1 MRLDDKHEAE
11 IAKRKGLTIKTILAI
26 SWLGLCFAAAY
37 YITDWLFESGTVTYN
52 FFYTRLFI
60 PRSIPEEII
69 QIGLMV
75 VIVVIVQ
82 FFVLVGYAFANP
94 MARRRP
100 GTPTSYSP
108 NPEPESSQYD
118 YRK

>member
-1 MRLDDKHEAE
+1 MRLDAKHEAE

-26 SWLGLCFAAAY
+26 IWLGLCFTAAY
-37 YITDWLFESGTVTYN
+37 LITDWLFESGALTLN

-69 QIGLMV
+69 LIGFMI
-75 VIVVIVQ
+75 VIVVILQ
-82 FFVLVGYAFANP
+82 FFVLIGYAFANP

-100 GTPTSYSP
+100 GTPTAYSP
-108 NPEPESSQYD
+108 DPEPKSTQYD